1 MVIKTK
7 ATEQTDVG
15 TKGQVNGNG
24 KVTAKSH
31 EKTTTAAMT
40 MEARQARGRAIRA
53 KTPRSSHSFWTE
65 APDRPD
71 PVALLEQQETT
82 RLPDLVPIRHARMRV
97 SPFAFFR
104 GSAIIMAE
112 DLSRTP
118 TTGIQAQLCG
128 DAHLSNFGL
137 YASPE
142 RTLLFD
148 VNDFDETLS
157 GPWEWD
163 IKRLAASI
171 YIAGRDNGFSEPEC
185 RTASV
190 AAVRSY
196 RLHMAEFARMRNLE
210 VWYSRVAADDL
221 FAMIQ
226 DKRTRKRAQ
235 EQVGKIRQ
243 RDSMQAFSKLT
254 EVVDGRRIIAN
265 DPPLIMR
272 ITAEDQEETLRR
284 LYEEYLSTVRGPQS
298 YLLNGYQIVDFA
310 LKVVGVGSVGTRCYI
325 LLLAGRDADDPLF
338 LQVKEAGESVLES
351 KLPKSGFAH
360 HGQRVVVGQELMQ
373 AASDIALGWVRGPG
387 GYDFY
392 VRQLRDM
399 KGSAE
404 IENMGPRQLGLWADA
419 CGRALARA
427 HARSGDPVEIAAYLG
442 ASDAFDRAVVIFA
455 EAYANQN
462 ARDYAAF
469 LAAIKTGRIV
479 AATSGA

>member
-1 MVIKTK
+1 MVVKTK
-7 ATEQTDVG
+7 AIEQTDVG
-15 TKGQVNGNG
+15 SKGQVNGKLAEKSRG
-24 KVTAKSH
+24 KTA
-31 EKTTTAAMT
+31 TAAMT
-40 MEARQARGRAIRA
+40 VEARQERGRAIRA

-82 RLPDLVPIRHARMRV
+82 RLPDLIPIRHARMRV

-118 TTGIQAQLCG
+118 RTGIQAQLCG

-163 IKRLAASI
+163 VKRLAASI
-171 YIAGRDNGFSEPEC
+171 YIAGRDNGFSEAEC
-185 RTASV
+185 RIASLF
-190 AAVRSY
+190 AMRSY

-226 DKRTRKRAQ
+226 DKQTRKRAQ
-235 EQVGKIRQ
+235 KQVGKIRQ
-243 RDSMQAFSKLT
+243 RDSLQAFSKLT

-265 DPPLIMR
+265 DPPLVMR
-272 ITAEDQEETLRR
+272 ITAEDQEETLHQ
-284 LYEEYLSTVRGPQS
+284 LYNEYLSTIRGPQS

-325 LLLAGRDADDPLF
+325 LLLAGHDADDPLF
-338 LQVKEAGESVLES
+338 LQVKEAGESVLEA
-351 KLPKSGFAH
+351 KLPKSGFAQ

-373 AASDIALGWVRGPG
+373 AASDIALGWVRGPA

-404 IENMGPRQLGLWADA
+404 IENMGPRQLSLWAEA
-419 CGRALARA
+419 CGWALARA
-427 HARSGDPVEIAAYLG
+427 HARSGDAVALAAYLG
-442 ASDAFDRAVVIFA
+442 SSDAFDRAVVTFA

-462 ARDYAAF
+462 ERDYAAF
-469 LAAIKTGRIV
+469 LAAIKSGRIV

>member
-1 MVIKTK
+1 MVVKTK
-7 ATEQTDVG
+7 AIEQTDVG
-15 TKGQVNGNG
+15 SKGQVNGKLAEKSRG
-24 KVTAKSH
+24 KTA
-31 EKTTTAAMT
+31 TATAAMT
-40 MEARQARGRAIRA
+40 VEARQERGRAIRA

-82 RLPDLVPIRHARMRV
+82 RLPDLIPIRHARMRV

-118 TTGIQAQLCG
+118 RTGIQTQLCG

-163 IKRLAASI
+163 VKRLAASI
-171 YIAGRDNGFSEPEC
+171 YIAGRDNGFSEAEC
-185 RTASV
+185 RIASLF
-190 AAVRSY
+190 AMRSY

-226 DKRTRKRAQ
+226 DKQTRKRAQ
-235 EQVGKIRQ
+235 KQVGKIRQ
-243 RDSMQAFSKLT
+243 RDSLQAFSKLT

-265 DPPLIMR
+265 DPPLVMR
-272 ITAEDQEETLRR
+272 ITAEDQEETLHQ
-284 LYEEYLSTVRGPQS
+284 LYNEYLSTIRGPQS

-325 LLLAGRDADDPLF
+325 LLLAGHDADDPLF
-338 LQVKEAGESVLES
+338 LQVKEAGESVLEA
-351 KLPKSGFAH
+351 KLPKSGFAQ

-373 AASDIALGWVRGPG
+373 AASDIALGWVRGPA

-404 IENMGPRQLGLWADA
+404 IGNMGPRQLSLWAEA
-419 CGRALARA
+419 CGWALARA
-427 HARSGDPVEIAAYLG
+427 HARSGDAVALAAYLG
-442 ASDAFDRAVVIFA
+442 SSDAFDRAVVTFA

-462 ARDYAAF
+462 ERDYAAF
-469 LAAIKTGRIV
+469 LAAIKSGRIV

>member
-7 ATEQTDVG
+7 AAEQTDVA
-15 TKGQVNGNG
+15 TKGQANG
-24 KVTAKSH
+24 
-31 EKTTTAAMT
+31 AMT
-40 MEARQARGRAIRA
+40 ATSHGNAAATATPMEARQARGRAIRA
-53 KTPRSSHSFWTE
+53 RTPRSSHSFWTE

-71 PVALLEQQETT
+71 PIALLEKQETT

-112 DLSRTP
+112 DLARTP

-128 DAHLSNFGL
+128 DAHLANFGL

-171 YIAGRDNGFSEPEC
+171 YVASRGNGFPEPEC
-185 RTASV
+185 RTATLS
-190 AAVRSY
+190 AVRSY
-196 RLHMAEFARMRNLE
+196 RLRMAGFAQMRNLE

-226 DKRTRKRAQ
+226 DKQTRKRAQ
-235 EQVGKIRQ
+235 KQVGKIRQ
-243 RDSMQAFSKLT
+243 RNSLQAFSKLT
-254 EVVDGRRIIAN
+254 EVVEGRRIIAN
-265 DPPLIMR
+265 DPPLVTR
-272 ITAEDQEETLRR
+272 ITAQDQEETLHR
-284 LYEEYLSTVRGPQS
+284 LYDEYLGTVRPPQS
-298 YLLNGYQIVDFA
+298 YLLNSYQIVDFA

-325 LLLAGRDADDPLF
+325 LLLSGRDADDPLF
-338 LQVKEAGESVLES
+338 LQVKEAEESVLES

-373 AASDIALGWVRGPG
+373 AASDIALGWVRGPSG
-387 GYDFY
+387 RDFY

-404 IENMGPRQLGLWADA
+404 IESMGPPQVGLWAEA
-419 CGRALARA
+419 CGWALARA
-427 HARSGDPVEIAAYLG
+427 HARSGDPVEIAAYMG
-442 ASDAFDRAVVIFA
+442 ASDTFDRAIVTFA

-462 ARDYAAF
+462 ERDYAAF
-469 LAAIKTGRIV
+469 VAAIKTGRLV
-479 AATSGA
+479 AAASGA

>member
-7 ATEQTDVG
+7 ATEQTDIG
-15 TKGQVNGNG
+15 TKGQANG
-24 KVTAKSH
+24 KVAAKSH
-31 EKTTTAAMT
+31 GKTATATMT
-40 MEARQARGRAIRA
+40 VDARQARGRAIRA

-128 DAHLSNFGL
+128 DAHLANFGL

-171 YIAGRDNGFSEPEC
+171 YIAGRDNGFSEAEC
-185 RTASV
+185 RIASLS
-190 AAVRSY
+190 AVRSY

-226 DKRTRKRAQ
+226 DKQTRKRAQ
-235 EQVGKIRQ
+235 KQVSKIRQ
-243 RDSMQAFSKLT
+243 RDSLQAFSKLT

-272 ITAEDQEETLRR
+272 ITAEDQEETLQR

-325 LLLAGRDADDPLF
+325 LLLTGRDADDPLF

-392 VRQLRDM
+392 LRQLRDM

-404 IENMGPRQLGLWADA
+404 IGSMGPRQLGLWADA
-419 CGRALARA
+419 CGWALARA

-442 ASDAFDRAVVIFA
+442 ASDAFDRAVVTFA

-462 ARDYAAF
+462 ERDYAAF